1 MNKMFY
7 QMLLFI
13 SKRKFCQL
21 VDSEYQN
28 RPVLCKNKAFLTSIG
43 GNSLLKRIFEER
55 ITLMSIW
62 KNFIEKLQEDIT
74 VSFGNPKT
82 FDTNWS
88 FNSSRVRLISLFLL
102 VMLIFCSLFSFLL
115 FFGPTK
121 SWFTNNDVSIER
133 QKLESQMIRVL
144 ELEAEISSQEKFI
157 KDIQAVL
164 LGNIAPDSISSK
176 PQEIKTIDLKQLKIA
191 TTKDEGKLAR
201 KVKDDMR
208 TVQKKDTKSI
218 TNSLFDAPVKGYISE
233 NFSAERHPGVDI
245 VCKKESTIKSCLDGI
260 IIYSGYTKSDGH
272 FMIIDHGND
281 YLSIYKHN
289 KVNLKSIGQ
298 RVQLGDPIAIAGN
311 TGENSTGPHLHFELW
326 FEQKPIDP
334 QTLMSFI

>member
-1 MNKMFY
+1 MWKR
-7 QMLLFI
+7 FI
-13 SKRKFCQL
+13 KKL
-21 VDSEYQN
+21 SEEI
-28 RPVLCKNKAFLTSIG
+28 S
-43 GNSLLKRIFEER
+43 
-55 ITLMSIW
+55 
-62 KNFIEKLQEDIT
+62 

-88 FNSSRVRLISLFLL
+88 FNSSRFRLISLLALLLL
-102 VMLIFCSLFSFLL
+102 VFAILFSLFLFL
-115 FFGPTK
+115 GPTK

-133 QKLESQMIRVL
+133 QRLESQLIRVK
-144 ELEAEISSQEKFI
+144 ELESEISTQEKFI
-157 KDIQAVL
+157 KDIQDVI
-164 LGNIAPDSISSK
+164 LGKIAPDSISSK
-176 PQEIKTIDLKQLKIA
+176 PREMKTIDLKDAKIA

-208 TVQKKDTKSI
+208 TIQRKSTESI

-233 NFSAERHPGVDI
+233 NFSSERHPAVDI
-245 VCKKESTIKSCLDGI
+245 VCKKDATIKACLDGV
-260 IIYSGYTKSDGH
+260 IIYSGYTKSDGY
-272 FMIIDHGND
+272 FTIIDHGND

-289 KVNLKSIGQ
+289 KVNLKRIGQ

-334 QTLMSFI
+334 LTLMSFN